1 MKAGKLYIGTS
12 GYSYNHWSGGIF
24 YPPGLKQDKWLEYYC
39 KHFNTVELNVTFY
52 RLPQKGAFA
61 GWNKRTPENFIFAIK
76 GSRFITHIKR
86 LRAAAEP
93 LKLMFKRAEPLS
105 KKIDVVLWQLPP
117 KFKCDIKRLSDF
129 LKNLQRYKNVRHVFE
144 FRDASWF
151 NKDIYKL
158 LKKSNIAICG
168 ADWPECSND
177 IHETCDF
184 IYIRRHGASAR
195 LYSGCYSGAQL
206 KQDANLIKRHLS
218 KGKDVYIYFNND
230 AYGYAVKNAKDLK
243 KIIQNL

>member
-1 MKAGKLYIGTS
+1 VKAGKLYIGTS
-12 GYSYNHWSGGIF
+12 GYSYNHWSGGVF
-24 YPPGLKQDKWLEYYC
+24 YPSNLKQDKWLEYYC

-52 RLPQKGAFA
+52 RLPQKQVFA
-61 GWNKRTPENFIFAIK
+61 GWNKRTPENFVFAIK

-129 LKNLQRYKNVRHVFE
+129 LKNLQKYKNVRHVFE

-158 LKKSNIAICG
+158 LKKSNIAICS

-206 KQDANLIKRHLS
+206 KKDANLIKKHLS

-230 AYGYAVKNAKDLK
+230 THGYAVKNAKDLK
-243 KIIQNL
+243 KII